1 MASKKGALKG
11 LDIGSRKPKASGE
24 DALPVSGSEVDKQIA
39 AERYVNGAET
49 ETQKDTVERSKNSV
63 MDIPLDLLDPNELNA
78 RTIYKPAVI
87 QERAASLSKEGQIV
101 PLAVVA
107 LENGRYKIVDGHY
120 RVKAARVLG
129 LSTLRCEI
137 RDENLSGF
145 ELFKISHAANE
156 ARTEQTVIDTAS
168 VSRYLVEESGVKRE
182 VLCEFL
188 GRSEGELSKI
198 LRIGL
203 IPIEF
208 LEILSRK
215 ETAISIHSGYA
226 IAQIYSEVSDT
237 EVFMSCITKIVENDL
252 NKQDVEKLRADL
264 SKEKPKPKPKSVP
277 RHQFTNADGKI
288 KGSLD
293 LKGTKINMKFN
304 APSIKVANDISDA
317 IALILEKA
325 NGQ

>member
-1 MASKKGALKG
+1 MARPKITLPALKRV
-11 LDIGSRKPKASGE
+11 SKAPKAKPAE
-24 DALPVSGSEVDKQIA
+24 ENSEKESKAIA
-39 AERYVNGAET
+39 AENFINSAET

-78 RTIYKPAVI
+78 RIIYKAAVI
-87 QERAASLSKEGQIV
+87 QELAGRLTREGQIV

-120 RVKAARVLG
+120 RAKAARVLG

-198 LRIGL
+198 LRIGT
-203 IPIEF
+203 IPMDF

-226 IAQIYSEVSDT
+226 IAQIYTEANDP
-237 EVFMSCITKIVENDL
+237 EVFMSSITRIVEHDL
-252 NKQDVEKLRADL
+252 NKQEVEKLRADL

-277 RHQFTNADGKI
+277 RHQFTNTEGKI

-293 LKGTKINMKFN
+293 LKGTKISMKFDAAN
-304 APSIKVANDISDA
+304 IEVAQKISDA
-317 IALILEKA
+317 IALILENA
-325 NGQ
+325 NDK